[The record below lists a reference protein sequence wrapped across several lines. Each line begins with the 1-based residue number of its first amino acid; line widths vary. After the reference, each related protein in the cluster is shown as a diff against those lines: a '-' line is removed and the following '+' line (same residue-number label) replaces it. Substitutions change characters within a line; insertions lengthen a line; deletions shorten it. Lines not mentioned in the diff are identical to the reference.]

1 MVCRTGVRLQGF
13 VSMHSTLLFGW
24 GRAAV
29 SGEKQL
35 ATVTFSLCGTGGLP
49 AAWQEALQT
58 TAKEISAFCPGPSR
72 ACLQIVL
79 LQNFKFPYTLDK
91 PKCDHS

>member
-35 ATVTFSLCGTGGLP
+35 AMVTFSPLQHWGAPSSVAGGSADHSKRDLSLLP
-49 AAWQEALQT
+49 RTQQGLLAD
-58 TAKEISAFCPGPSR
+58 SAPSK
-72 ACLQIVL
+72 LQIPL
-79 LQNFKFPYTLDK
+79 YFGQAQM
-91 PKCDHS
+91 